1 MEVKTEKK
9 KDSISFHFASNERIG
24 ARYENA
30 SRRRNLVGKHFEESQ
45 IRLSYGQLPAWLKR
59 ERERE
64 RKKGRASSYPP
75 FFFLPVFLSL
85 SGSNRRSTTIGGN
98 LRKALALQA
107 SETIVSFR
115 RWAGFMEVAAWNFAT
130 RPGKAVFHRE
140 ISLFIGRIES
150 IGCSVILSNRFHAQP
165 PRYFP
170 RVFENLWSRRSRSI
184 FILSSFFSFFSSI
197 FITNIPSC
205 LYIFVFASV
214 LKMGQAEK
222 RRTKRRKLLRL
233 YKRGARQK
241 RRKLFSPKKGSSAV

>member
-1 MEVKTEKK
+1 M
-9 KDSISFHFASNERIG
+9 ASC
-24 ARYENA
+24 
-30 SRRRNLVGKHFEESQ
+30 RRG
-45 IRLSYGQLPAWLKR
+45 WR

-64 RKKGRASSYPP
+64 REKKGRASSYPP

-115 RWAGFMEVAAWNFAT
+115 GWAGFMEVAAWNFAT

-150 IGCSVILSNRFHAQP
+150 IGCPVILSNRFHAQP

-184 FILSSFFSFFSSI
+184 FILSSFFFSSI

-214 LKMGQAEK
+214 LKMGQGEK

-241 RRKLFSPKKGSSAV
+241 RRKLFSPKKGSSAVWKEIENLRESIHISNFYFEFDWSSQF